1 MHIPDGFI
9 DAKTA
14 LATGT
19 LAVAGVGAALWQA
32 KRNLN
37 PRHVPLMGVTA
48 AFVFA
53 AQMLNFPVAGGTSGH
68 LIGGVLA
75 AALVGPAAA
84 VIVMTSVLIV
94 QCLLFQ
100 DGGLTA
106 LGANVFNMALVG
118 TLVGAVLYRLLR
130 RIGTGTRG
138 IVFAAMLAGWVS
150 TMTAALACAGQLAWS
165 GTVQPSLAFPAMT
178 GIHALIGLGE
188 GLITALVLVAVAKA
202 RPELVADNSPAS
214 AGMVTVWGM
223 LVALGLALFVSPF
236 ACEWPDGLEK
246 VAGVLG
252 FEHRALEQPVLSSL
266 IPDYALPGISSPM
279 LATAL
284 AGVIGTLLVGAVG
297 WLLARALVPKET

>member
-14 LATGT
+14 IATGV
-19 LAVAGVGAALWQA
+19 LAAGGVGAALWQA
-32 KRNLN
+32 KRNLQ
-37 PRHVPLMGVTA
+37 PRQVPLMGVTA

-106 LGANVFNMALVG
+106 LGANVFNMALVA
-118 TLVGAVLYRLLR
+118 T
-130 RIGTGTRG
+130 
-138 IVFAAMLAGWVS
+138 LAGAFGYRQLRKLLPGRRGMILAAVVVGWFS
-150 TMTAALACAGQLAWS
+150 TLLASISCAGQLAWS
-165 GTVQPSLAFPAMT
+165 NTVPWRLAFPAMA
-178 GIHALIGLGE
+178 GVHALIGLGE
-188 GLITALVLVAVAKA
+188 GVITALVLVAVDRT
-202 RPELVADNSPAS
+202 RPELLENAPSTGTPLAT
-214 AGMVTVWGM
+214 AWGL

-236 ACEWPDGLEK
+236 ACSWPDGLEK
-246 VAGVLG
+246 VAASLG
-252 FEHRALEQPVLSSL
+252 FEHRAADPLLPSW
-266 IPDYALPGISSPM
+266 IPDYALPGIRSPL

-284 AGVIGTLLVGAVG
+284 AGLVGTLVVFGLG
-297 WLLARALVPKET
+297 WLLARSLVPKEP